1 MSAAPGAVQWSA
13 PHAAVLSAPQTE
25 PVGCLP
31 GPGEFLTRLREEF
44 PKLGFVADPPAG
56 AWFAVGDGGFFVRG
70 RTGIELRE
78 RLIAAGWRPR

>member
-1 MSAAPGAVQWSA
+1 MSVAPGSVQWSA
-13 PHAAVLSAPQTE
+13 PRPA
-25 PVGCLP
+25 

-56 AWFAVGDGGFFVRG
+56 AWFAVGDGGFFERG

-78 RLIAAGWRPR
+78 RLIAAGRRPR